1 MKQEEVPD
9 FLEVNSDKDSSK
21 SNNQNKQ
28 FKKNNFMQF
37 AGMGVQMAA
46 VIGMGAYG
54 GYLLDEKYQ
63 TEKAYWTA
71 GLALFGVL
79 ISLYLLIKKANSMSN
94 EK

>member
-1 MKQEEVPD
+1 MAVEETSD
-9 FLEVNSDKDSSK
+9 FPEKEQQSD
-21 SNNQNKQ
+21 QYHPIP
-28 FKKNNFMQF
+28 KKEIKRNNFMQF

-71 GLALFGVL
+71 ALALFGVL
-79 ISLYLLIKKANSMSN
+79 ISLYLLIKKANQMSDD
-94 EK
+94 K

>member
-1 MKQEEVPD
+1 MSVEETSD
-9 FLEVNSDKDSSK
+9 FPEINPENDSVNTNK
-21 SNNQNKQ
+21 QNKQ

-54 GYLLDEKYQ
+54 GYLLDEKYH
-63 TEKAYWTA
+63 TEKAYWTV

-94 EK
+94 DK

>member
-9 FLEVNSDKDSSK
+9 FPEINSDKDSSK

-28 FKKNNFMQF
+28 LKKNNFMQF

-94 EK
+94 E

>member
-9 FLEVNSDKDSSK
+9 FSEINSDKDSSK

>member
-37 AGMGVQMAA
+37 AGMGVQMAT